1 MTSQLIQA
9 IVIGVDTHKDTHVAV
24 ALDSRGATLGS
35 RSVAATLPGYL
46 ELEHWALTFGKVEA
60 FGIEGTGSYGTALSR
75 LLLDHG
81 HRVIEVSRPNRLVR
95 GRHGKNDHLDAEGAA
110 RSVLNGQATAVPKPH
125 TGAVEMIRQI
135 KIVRD
140 TAVKSR
146 SQAMVTLKS
155 LMITAPAPLR
165 EALGQ
170 CRGRMALIRL
180 IAAFRIGKER
190 TLISSTKPAM
200 RSLARRW
207 LFLHDEIAALDRELD
222 TLVAGKAAGLH
233 AAHGIATM
241 TLVDMLIL
249 IGDDPTR
256 IKSEAALARLCGV
269 CPIPASSG
277 RTNRFR
283 LNRGGNRQANAAL
296 YRVAIV
302 RMRNHPPTLAYVAK
316 RTAEGKTKSE
326 IIRCLKRYIVR
337 EIFNALCQPKV
348 AGLAT

>member
-1 MTSQLIQA
+1 MTPHLVPT
-9 IVIGVDTHKDTHVAV
+9 IVIGVDTHKDKHVAV
-24 ALDSRGATLGS
+24 ALDGQGTTLGC
-35 RSVAATLPGYL
+35 RSIKADTGGYL
-46 ELEHWALTFGKVEA
+46 ELEQWALSFGKIKA
-60 FGIEGTGSYGTALSR
+60 FGVEGTGSYGAGLSR
-75 LLLDHG
+75 LLLARG
-81 HRVIEVSRPNRLVR
+81 HRVIEVSRPNRVIR
-95 GRHGKNDHLDAEGAA
+95 ARHGKNDHFDAEGAA

-125 TGAVEMIRQI
+125 DGTVEMIRQI

-155 LMITAPAPLR
+155 LIINAPAALR
-165 EALGQ
+165 EKLGK
-170 CRGRMALIRL
+170 CRGKMALIRL
-180 IAAFRIGKER
+180 IAAFRISREG
-190 TLISSTKPAM
+190 TLLSSTKTAM

-207 LFLHDEIAALDRELD
+207 LALHDEIAALDRDLD
-222 TLVAGKAAGLH
+222 PLVQSKAAGLQ

-241 TLVDMLIL
+241 TIADMLIL
-249 IGDDPTR
+249 VGDDPAR

-302 RMRNHPPTLAYVAK
+302 RMRTHPPTLEYVVK
-316 RTAEGKTKSE
+316 RTADGKTRGE

-337 EIFNALCQPKV
+337 EIFNALCRTREV
-348 AGLAT
+348 GLAA